1 MIIRGVVNELN
12 NFGFDCYWAGN
23 NGALAWAG
31 VVPENGRC
39 QGMPTEAKMA
49 VFRQMWD
56 SN

>member
-31 VVPENGRC
+31 VVPENGENLPGWSPED
-39 QGMPTEAKMA
+39 QKFDG
-49 VFRQMWD
+49 
-56 SN
+56 